1 MWLDRAIGWVSPRW
15 GLNRLRSRAALQ
27 VLASR
32 NYEGARVT
40 RRTSGWT
47 AGGTSANAE
56 IAPALATLR
65 NRSRDAV
72 RNNPYARRA
81 IAKLVSASI
90 GTGIMARPPA
100 PVANV
105 WKRWCQQ
112 ADFEGQ
118 LDFYG
123 LQMLIARTVFES
135 GECLV
140 RRIRE
145 GGKYAGEVPLKIQ
158 VLEPDYIDSTRVGPT
173 TGGNYIIA
181 GVEIDPQGRR
191 VAYWLW
197 DKHPGE
203 YNTFPMTLQSRRYD
217 ASEIL
222 HIYEKERPGQL
233 RGVPRLAVA
242 LMKLRDLDEYEE
254 AELVR
259 KKIEACFAAFV
270 TSAEGSRTLAQPET
284 TTDDAGV
291 RTRTETVSP
300 GMIEYLKPGE
310 EVNFGSPSSGTGY
323 GDYTSTQLHAI
334 AVGAG
339 ITCEQL
345 TGDLSQV
352 NYSSMRGGLLD
363 FRELIELFRWIYF
376 VPMACQPIFDWF
388 VDAAWTA
395 GKVRTN
401 SYDAV
406 SWTPPKWEW
415 IDPLKDV
422 QGEKLETIS
431 GFKTLSSIL
440 RERGLD
446 PDEVFKEYADERAK
460 LKELGLTFD
469 TSAITAKQIDSAS
482 ADDTTAPKPDAQEN
496 ALQPIE
502 VHVHQGDIQVGGPTT
517 NLTMPERQTNVAVT
531 LPELKP
537 EFKVDV
543 APAEVRVDAPVNVTV
558 KGYPKAS
565 TETIERDADKE
576 MTRVTRRNED

>member
-1 MWLDRAIGWVSPRW
+1 VSVHWLDRGIGWFFPGW
-15 GLNRLRSRAALQ
+15 GLNRLRARAALQ
-27 VLASR
+27 VLEKRR
-32 NYEGARVT
+32 NYEGGRIT
-40 RRTSGWT
+40 RRTSGWS

-56 IAPALATLR
+56 IAPAIGTLR
-65 NRSRDAV
+65 NRSRDQV

-90 GTGIMARPPA
+90 GTGITAKTPA
-100 PVANV
+100 AVAPV

-123 LQMLIARTVFES
+123 LQTLIGRTAFES

-158 VLEPDYIDSTRVGPT
+158 VLEPDYIDSTRVGPAQN
-173 TGGNYIIA
+173 GNYIIA

-197 DKHPGE
+197 DRHPGE
-203 YNTFPMTLQSRRYD
+203 YVTFPMSLQSRRYD
-217 ASEIL
+217 AADIL
-222 HIYEKERPGQL
+222 HFYEKDRPGQL

-270 TSAEGSRTLAQPET
+270 TTSEGTRTLAQSET
-284 TTDDAGV
+284 TIDDKGV
-291 RTRTETVSP
+291 STRAETVSP

-310 EVNFGSPSSGTGY
+310 EVNFGSPAAASGY
-323 GDYTSTQLHAI
+323 AAYTATQLHAI
-334 AVGAG
+334 AAGAG
-339 ITCEQL
+339 VTYEQL
-345 TGDLSQV
+345 TGDFSQV
-352 NYSSMRGGLLD
+352 NYSSARAGMLE
-363 FRELIELFRWIYF
+363 FRELVELYRWIYF
-376 VPMACQPIFDWF
+376 VPMVCQPIFDWF

-395 GKVRTN
+395 GKVRTD
-401 SYDAV
+401 SYDGV
-406 SWTPPKWEW
+406 VWTPPKWEW
-415 IDPLKDV
+415 VDPLKDV

-440 RERGLD
+440 RGRGLD

-460 LKELGLTFD
+460 LKALGLVFD
-469 TSAITAKQIDSAS
+469 SSSITAKSVDAAPG
-482 ADDTTAPKPDAQEN
+482 ADQATAA
-496 ALQPIE
+496 
-502 VHVHQGDIQVGGPTT
+502 GD
-517 NLTMPERQTNVAVT
+517 
-531 LPELKP
+531 
-537 EFKVDV
+537 
-543 APAEVRVDAPVNVTV
+543 APAATN
-558 KGYPKAS
+558 
-565 TETIERDADKE
+565 
-576 MTRVTRRNED
+576 NN

>member
-1 MWLDRAIGWVSPRW
+1 MWLDRAIGWLSPRW

-27 VLASR
+27 VLSR
-32 NYEGARVT
+32 SYEGGRIT
-40 RRTSGWT
+40 RRTSNWT
-47 AGGTSANAE
+47 TASTSANAE

-81 IAKLVSASI
+81 INKLVSASV
-90 GTGIMARPPA
+90 GTGIMARPPDPA
-100 PVANV
+100 SKV
-105 WKRWCQQ
+105 WKAWCEQ

-123 LQMLIARTVFES
+123 LQTLIARTVFES

-145 GGKYAGEVPLKIQ
+145 GSSYKGEVPLKLQ
-158 VLEPDYIDSTRVGPT
+158 VLEPDYIDSTRVGPA
-173 TGGNYIIA
+173 GNGNYIIA
-181 GVEIDPQGRR
+181 GIEVDPQGRR

-203 YNTFPMTLQSRRYD
+203 YVTFPMSLQSRRYD
-217 ASEIL
+217 AAEIL

-233 RGVPRLAVA
+233 RGVPRLAVS

-270 TSAEGSRTLAQPET
+270 RTGDGSRTLANSET

-291 RTRTETVSP
+291 TTRTETLSP

-310 EVNFGSPSSGTGY
+310 EVTFGTPSGGSGY
-323 GDYTSTQLHAI
+323 GDYTQTQLHAI

-339 ITCEQL
+339 VTFEQL

-352 NYSSMRGGLLD
+352 NYSSMRGGMLE
-363 FRELIELFRWIYF
+363 FRELVELFRWIYF
-376 VPMACQPIFDWF
+376 LPMGCRPIFNWF

-401 SYDAV
+401 SYPGV
-406 SWTPPKWEW
+406 VWTPPKWEW
-415 IDPLKDV
+415 VDPLKDV

-431 GFKTLSSIL
+431 GFKTLSAIL
-440 RERGLD
+440 RERGED
-446 PDEVFKEYADERAK
+446 PDEVFAEYAKERAE
-460 LKELGLTFD
+460 LKKLGLSFD
-469 TSAITAKQIDSAS
+469 TSAITAKQVDSAS
-482 ADDTTAPKPDAQEN
+482 TDPAEEPADPNKPAGENKQANAQER
-496 ALQPIE
+496 E
-502 VHVHQGDIQVGGPTT
+502 
-517 NLTMPERQTNVAVT
+517 
-531 LPELKP
+531 
-537 EFKVDV
+537 
-543 APAEVRVDAPVNVTV
+543 PVNITLQIAEGAVRIDSPVTIADGAIRV
-558 KGYPKAS
+558 EPAQVHHRRG
-565 TETIERDADKE
+565 RDPRRLAGDD
-576 MTRVTRRNED
+576 RRNHRARRATKT